1 MAYVST
7 VTGPTINVIKGRAT
21 YRWTVAETGAAPT
34 DTFTLTGAPAVGYVA
49 LYRANLT
56 AGTGVTIN
64 PRLGRTLAFATTTN
78 DVIGVSATTA
88 ALINDGTPL
97 KYSGLTAGKLYGR
110 SLPSNAA
117 ADHSISTE
125 IVVVEGMEA

>member
-1 MAYVST
+1 MPYAST
-7 VTGPTINVIKGRAT
+7 VVGPTISVIKGRAT
-21 YRWTVAETGAAPT
+21 YRWTVSETGAAPT
-34 DTFTLTGAPAVGYVA
+34 DTWTITGAPAVGTVV

-64 PRLGRTLAFATTTN
+64 PRLGRTLAFTTTTN
-78 DVIGVSATTA
+78 DVIGVNSTTA
-88 ALINDGTPL
+88 ALINDSTPL
-97 KYSGLTAGKLYGR
+97 KYSGLTAAKIYGR

-125 IVVVEGMEA
+125 IVVVEGMDA

>member
-1 MAYVST
+1 MPYVST
-7 VTGPTINVIKGRAT
+7 VVGPVTSVIRGRAT
-21 YRWTVAETGAAPT
+21 YRWTVSETGAAPT
-34 DTFTLTGAPAVGYVA
+34 DTFTLTGAPAVGTVV

-64 PRLGRTLAFATTTN
+64 PRLGRTLAFTTTTN

-88 ALINDGTPL
+88 ALINDGTNL
-97 KYSGLTAGKLYGR
+97 KYSRLTAGKIFGR

-117 ADHSISTE
+117 ADHAISTE
-125 IVVVEGMEA
+125 IVIVEGMDA

>member
-1 MAYVST
+1 MPYVST
-7 VTGPTINVIKGRAT
+7 VVGPTTSVIKGRNT

-34 DTFTLTGAPAVGYVA
+34 DTFTITGAPPVGTIS

-56 AGTGVTIN
+56 AGTGITIN
-64 PRLGRTLAFATTTN
+64 PRVGRTLAFTTATN

-97 KYSGLTAGKLYGR
+97 KYSGLTNGNVYGR

-125 IVVVEGMEA
+125 IVIIEGVE

>member
-1 MAYVST
+1 MPYAST
-7 VTGPTINVIKGRAT
+7 VVGPTISVIKGRAT
-21 YRWTVAETGAAPT
+21 YRWTIAETGAAPT
-34 DTFTLTGAPAVGYVA
+34 DTFTITGAPAVGTIT

-64 PRLGRTLAFATTTN
+64 PRLGRTVGFTTTTN

-88 ALINDGTPL
+88 ALINDGTNL
-97 KYSGLTAGKLYGR
+97 KYSGLTQSKIFGR

-125 IVVVEGMEA
+125 IVIVEGMDA

>member
-21 YRWTVAETGAAPT
+21 YRWTVTETGAAPT
-34 DTFTLTGAPAVGYVA
+34 DTFTLSGAPAVGYVA

-64 PRLGRTLAFATTTN
+64 PRLGRTLAFTTTTN

-88 ALINDGTPL
+88 ALVNDGTPL
-97 KYSGLTAGKLYGR
+97 KYSGLTAGKIYGR

>member
-1 MAYVST
+1 MPYAAT
-7 VTGPTINVIKGRAT
+7 VVGPTISVIKGRNH

-34 DTFTLTGAPAVGYVA
+34 DTWTITGAPAVGTVT

-64 PRLGRTLAFATTTN
+64 PRLGRTLAFTTSTN
-78 DVIGVSATTA
+78 DVIGVSATTN
-88 ALINDGTPL
+88 ALINDGTNL
-97 KYSGLTAGKLYGR
+97 KYSGITAGKIFGR

-125 IVVVEGMEA
+125 IVIVEGMDA

>member
-1 MAYVST
+1 MPYAAT
-7 VTGPTINVIKGRAT
+7 VVGPTISVIKGRAT
-21 YRWTVAETGAAPT
+21 YRWTISETGAAPT
-34 DTFTLTGAPAVGYVA
+34 DTWTITGAPAVGTVT

-64 PRLGRTLAFATTTN
+64 PRLGRTLAFTTSTN
-78 DVIGVSATTA
+78 DVIGVSATTN
-88 ALINDGTPL
+88 ALINDGTNL
-97 KYSGLTAGKLYGR
+97 KYSGITAGKIFGR

-125 IVVVEGMEA
+125 IVIVEGVDA

>member
-1 MAYVST
+1 MAYAST
-7 VTGPTINVIKGRAT
+7 VVGPTINVIKGRAT
-21 YRWTVAETGAAPT
+21 YRWTISETGAAPT
-34 DTFTLTGAPAVGYVA
+34 DTFTITGAPAVGTVT

-64 PRLGRTLAFATTTN
+64 PRLGRTLAFTTTTN

-88 ALINDGTPL
+88 ALINDGTNL
-97 KYSGLTAGKLYGR
+97 KYSGLTAGKIYGR

-117 ADHSISTE
+117 ADHSVSTE
-125 IVVVEGMEA
+125 IVVIEGVDA

>member
-1 MAYVST
+1 MPYAST
-7 VTGPTINVIKGRAT
+7 VVGPTISVIKGRAT
-21 YRWTVAETGAAPT
+21 YRWTISETGAAPT
-34 DTFTLTGAPAVGYVA
+34 DTWTITGAPAVGTVT

-78 DVIGVSATTA
+78 DVIGVNSTTA
-88 ALINDGTPL
+88 ALINDGTNL
-97 KYSGLTAGKLYGR
+97 KYSGLTAGKIFGR

-125 IVVVEGMEA
+125 IVIVEGVDA

>member
-7 VTGPTINVIKGRAT
+7 VTGPTINTIKGRAT
-21 YRWTVAETGAAPT
+21 YRWTISETGAAPT
-34 DTFTLTGAPAVGYVA
+34 DTFLITGAPAIGTVV

-64 PRLGRTLAFATTTN
+64 PRLGRTAAFTTTTN
-78 DVIGVSATTA
+78 DVIGVNATTA
-88 ALINDGTPL
+88 ALINDSTSL
-97 KYSGLTAGKLYGR
+97 KYSGLTAGNIYGR

-117 ADHSISTE
+117 ADHAVSTE
-125 IVVVEGMEA
+125 IVIVSGVE

>member
-1 MAYVST
+1 MPYVST
-7 VTGPTINVIKGRAT
+7 VVGPVTSVIRGRAT
-21 YRWTVAETGAAPT
+21 HRWTIAETGAAPT
-34 DTFTLTGAPAVGYVA
+34 DTWTITGAPAVGTVT

-64 PRLGRTLAFATTTN
+64 PRLGRTLAFTTTTN
-78 DVIGVSATTA
+78 DVIGVSATTN
-88 ALINDGTPL
+88 ALVNDGTNL
-97 KYSGLTAGKLYGR
+97 KYSGLTAGKIFGR

-125 IVVVEGMEA
+125 IVIVEGVDV

>member
-1 MAYVST
+1 MPYAST
-7 VTGPTINVIKGRAT
+7 VVGPTISVIKGRAT
-21 YRWTVAETGAAPT
+21 YRWTVSETGAAPT
-34 DTFTLTGAPAVGYVA
+34 DTWTITGAPAIGTIT

-64 PRLGRTLAFATTTN
+64 PRLGRTLAFTTTTN

-88 ALINDGTPL
+88 ALINDGTNL
-97 KYSGLTAGKLYGR
+97 KYSGLTAGKVYGR

-125 IVVVEGMEA
+125 IVIVEGVDA

>member
-1 MAYVST
+1 MPYVST
-7 VTGPTINVIKGRAT
+7 VVGPTISVIKGRAT

-34 DTFTLTGAPAVGYVA
+34 DTWTITGAPAVGTIS

-64 PRLGRTLAFATTTN
+64 PRLGRTLAFTTLTN

-97 KYSGLTAGKLYGR
+97 KYSGLTQASIFGR

-117 ADHSISTE
+117 ADHSILTE
-125 IVVVEGMEA
+125 IVIVEGVE